1 MTATPTATTTS
12 TVTPTDTTIIPTPT
26 VTPTELYSY
35 SFVLSPDGKLTNNN
49 VVPVYAHIYL
59 HGDKLSNV
67 VVNCNSKYA
76 YFVPSNFNVS
86 GRQQVSA
93 VIGYLHPNGNATAN
107 YRFNVVGTAY
117 TYGGNVFNTYCSAII
132 YGKSNVVISTPTST
146 STSTS
151 TPTPTVTPTTTKILY
166 PTT

>member
-1 MTATPTATTTS
+1 MQ
-12 TVTPTDTTIIPTPT
+12 
-26 VTPTELYSY
+26 
-35 SFVLSPDGKLTNNN
+35 LSLIALNNS
-49 VVPVYAHIYL
+49 A
-59 HGDKLSNV
+59 
-67 VVNCNSKYA
+67 
-76 YFVPSNFNVS
+76 
-86 GRQQVSA
+86 QQVSA

-117 TYGGNVFNTYCSAII
+117 TYGGNVFNTYCSPII
-132 YGKSNVVISTPTST
+132 YGKSNVVTPTHTPT